1 MWITNTMGKN
11 NKKSQ
16 KKTTAKNNKNNFY
29 LLYNYIWSNPISQR
43 SWPQC
48 CNNAALWS
56 RDLHSLM
63 YSEIG
68 RIEML
73 SNTGDW
79 QLLFLIMI
87 QCTWYYNIYNIFSI
101 FGVLSFLFEY
111 LFKEF
116 DFQFWICI
124 ELDTAFTIF
133 SYKLLICFTEEP
145 EGIYLKPENKA
156 RQSIKSAAGCSHPNS
171 NKMY

>member
-101 FGVLSFLFEY
+101 FGVLSFFVWIPIQRVWFSILNLYRIRYSFYNFFLQASY
-111 LFKEF
+111 LVYRGTWRNIFK
-116 DFQFWICI
+116 
-124 ELDTAFTIF
+124 TG
-133 SYKLLICFTEEP
+133 K
-145 EGIYLKPENKA
+145 
-156 RQSIKSAAGCSHPNS
+156 
-171 NKMY
+171 